1 MEGYYCRRR
10 MQLTVQDCYKCSR
23 NDCHRFVTNK
33 SHYRSLRWV
42 SYIVVKDILKVY
54 IISTTGDR
62 DKELFPRLVH
72 YISQRQNFESGGSL
86 FGRGAGRRSKIRRY
100 CCWTA
105 SPIHHTKSSHFL

>member
-10 MQLTVQDCYKCSR
+10 MQLTIQDCYKCSR

-62 DKELFPRLVH
+62 DKELFPRLVL
-72 YISQRQNFESGGSL
+72 YISHLSTTEFRKRGQFIRERGRKKEQNS
-86 FGRGAGRRSKIRRY
+86 
-100 CCWTA
+100 
-105 SPIHHTKSSHFL
+105 